1 LKGKGARD
9 GLFNDARS
17 RKGELGPTL
26 QGVSIFCEAP
36 NPKPAVSPWRNQR
49 WVTLYK
55 VAMVET
61 ERARLKDRIDV
72 AKSAMTDRARELAV
86 ATDAQSELDALAD
99 ALRGLRVLGRET
111 NP

>member
-1 LKGKGARD
+1 MSL
-9 GLFNDARS
+9 
-17 RKGELGPTL
+17 
-26 QGVSIFCEAP
+26 
-36 NPKPAVSPWRNQR
+36 WRNQR

>member
-1 LKGKGARD
+1 
-9 GLFNDARS
+9 
-17 RKGELGPTL
+17 
-26 QGVSIFCEAP
+26 
-36 NPKPAVSPWRNQR
+36 
-49 WVTLYK
+49 
-55 VAMVET
+55 MVET

-72 AKSAMTDRARELAV
+72 AKSAMTDRATELAV